1 MKPLKLLIVDDE
13 DRIRQLLKAFLKAEG
28 FQAIEAPDGA
38 AALEKLE
45 HENFDLLVLDLMMPK
60 MDGWEVCRRVR
71 TFSGIPI
78 IILTARS
85 EEGDRVLGL
94 ELGADDYVVKPFSGR
109 ELVARVKAVLR
120 RTNPLPV
127 DKVEPPV
134 SLPGLFI
141 EPSSMKV
148 TVNGHPVTLTPKEFA
163 LLYILAKS
171 PGRIYTREQLL
182 DLAWGYDFNGE
193 IRTVDVCVNRVREK
207 LGKIPGAP
215 NFISTIWGVGYQ
227 FEVENDR

>member
-1 MKPLKLLIVDDE
+1 MNPLKLLIVDDE
-13 DRIRQLLKAFLKAEG
+13 YRIRQLLKAFFRAEG
-28 FQAIEAPDGA
+28 FQTEEAADGT
-38 AALEKLE
+38 AALEKLDKE
-45 HENFDLLVLDLMMPK
+45 EFDLLVLDLMMPK

-71 TFSGIPI
+71 LFSSIPI

-85 EEGDRVLGL
+85 GEDDLVLGL

-120 RTNPLPV
+120 RTNPLPM

-134 SLPGLFI
+134 SLPGLLI
-141 EPSSMKV
+141 EPSSRKV
-148 TVNGHPVTLTPKEFA
+148 TVNGHPVTLTPKEFD

-171 PGRIYTREQLL
+171 PGRIFTREQLL
-182 DLAWGYDFNGE
+182 DIAWGYDFNGE

-215 NFISTIWGVGYQ
+215 NHISTIWGVGYK
-227 FEVENDR
+227 FEVENEL

>member
-28 FQAIEAPDGA
+28 FQTIEAPDGA
-38 AALEKLE
+38 AALEKLDRE
-45 HENFDLLVLDLMMPK
+45 DFDLLVLDLMMPK
-60 MDGWEVCRRVR
+60 MDGWEVCRRIR
-71 TFSGIPI
+71 LFSSIPI

-85 EEGDRVLGL
+85 GEDDRVLGL

-120 RTNPLPV
+120 RTNPLPA
-127 DKVEPPV
+127 DKAEPPV

-141 EPSSMKV
+141 DPASRKV
-148 TVNGHPVTLTPKEFA
+148 NVNGHLVTLTPKEFD

-193 IRTVDVCVNRVREK
+193 IRTVDVCVNRIREK

-215 NFISTIWGVGYQ
+215 NYISTIWGVGYQ